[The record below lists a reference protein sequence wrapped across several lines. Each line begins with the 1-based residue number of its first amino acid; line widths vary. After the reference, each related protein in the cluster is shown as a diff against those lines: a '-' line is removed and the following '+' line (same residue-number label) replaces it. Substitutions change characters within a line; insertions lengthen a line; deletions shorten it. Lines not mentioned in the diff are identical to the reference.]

1 MSGFNAIN
9 LAMVPT
15 PAVIEALDYETIL
28 QEMKNQLILLAPN
41 LAPALALESEPA
53 VKILEV
59 CAYRE
64 VILRARVNDAARAV
78 MLATA
83 TGADL
88 DNLAALFGVTRL
100 MISTGN
106 PAAEPPEPP
115 VMEADVA
122 LRDRTQ
128 LALEGFS
135 TAGPVGAYTFHAL
148 SAHAEVRD
156 VHVDSPA
163 PGEVRV
169 TVLSHLGDGT
179 PSPAVMVAVAARLN
193 ADEVRPLCDLVSVQ
207 PATIVTYAINATL
220 EFLDGP
226 DPVVVLAE
234 AITSVTAYAAFA
246 HSLGTGVTMSGLFAA
261 LHRPGVA
268 RVNLIAP
275 VAELIL
281 PATSAAFCTAI
292 SVVAA

>member
-1 MSGFNAIN
+1 MTGFSAIN
-9 LAMVPT
+9 LAMVP
-15 PAVIEALDYETIL
+15 PPDVVEALDYEAIL
-28 QEMKNQLILLAPN
+28 QEMKDQLALLAPD
-41 LAPALALESEPA
+41 LAPVLALESEPV

-100 MISTGN
+100 TISAGN

-115 VMEADVA
+115 VMETDTA
-122 LRDRTQ
+122 LRARAQ

-148 SAHAEVRD
+148 SAHAEVKD

-169 TVLSHLGDGT
+169 TVLSHIGDGT
-179 PSPAVMVAVAARLN
+179 PSPAVLAAVAARLN
-193 ADEVRPLCDLVSVQ
+193 ADEVRPLCDLVAVQ
-207 PATIVTYAINATL
+207 PATIVTYTINATL
-220 EFLDGP
+220 EFLEGP
-226 DPVVVLAE
+226 DPEVVLAE
-234 AITSVTAYAAFA
+234 ALTAVTAYAAFA
-246 HSLGTGVTMSGLFAA
+246 HSLGTGVTMSGLYSA

-275 VAELIL
+275 VAELAL
-281 PATSAAFCTAI
+281 PTTSAAFCTSIA
-292 SVVAA
+292 VLAA